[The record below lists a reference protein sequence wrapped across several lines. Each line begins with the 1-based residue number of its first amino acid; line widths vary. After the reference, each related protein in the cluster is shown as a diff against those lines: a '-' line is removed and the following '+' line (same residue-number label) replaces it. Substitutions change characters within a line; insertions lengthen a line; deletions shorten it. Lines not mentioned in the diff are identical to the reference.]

1 MRRNAASDFDL
12 IVTADRIESNPRPT
26 RQASRVVETGRI
38 VAPSRMPVLFS
49 VISPNLGS
57 PPFLLQAGQAALVR
71 FETETTDAV
80 TAFLAAHPDER
91 RCVLWYNDADYPLR
105 AIGNLSP

>member
-1 MRRNAASDFDL
+1 M
-12 IVTADRIESNPRPT
+12 
-26 RQASRVVETGRI
+26 GRI
-38 VAPSRMPVLFS
+38 TVSSRMPVLLS

-57 PPFLLQAGQAALVR
+57 PPFLLQAGQAALVH

-91 RCVLWYNDADYPLR
+91 RCVLWYTDADYPLR